1 MKKLLNEWRQFL
13 KESDVDPRD
22 IAAQIGQ
29 ENQKLRDRIEAAME
43 REGVDWILEDI
54 PEWSLIATPTSEGD
68 RQQMIDDMDEILA
81 AYGSPSVFDPLHKAA
96 KKVEKDISKKEVE
109 DTIKKMDNVTKHRD
123 GDYIK
128 EGEYDRDTI
137 RKMVE
142 EEMSRLNE
150 KPAKGKAK
158 QKVTAS
164 GKKVSYGQ
172 AGKAKG
178 GGPRVKPGTS
188 KGDSYCA
195 RSLGIKKG
203 LSKKKQN
210 DPNTPNNLSR
220 KRWKCKGAKS
230 SK

>member
-1 MKKLLNEWRQFL
+1 MKQLINEWRQFL
-13 KESDVDPRD
+13 KE
-22 IAAQIGQ
+22 
-29 ENQKLRDRIEAAME
+29 
-43 REGVDWILEDI
+43 GV
-54 PEWSLIATPTSEGD
+54 
-68 RQQMIDDMDEILA
+68 
-81 AYGSPSVFDPLHKAA
+81 
-96 KKVEKDISKKEVE
+96 VEKDISKEEVE
-109 DTIKKMDNVTKHRD
+109 DTIEDMDNVTKHRD

-128 EGEYDRDTI
+128 EESEYEAAMRRLKDKAEAGSVSIEVEPEEDDIDLDDGDEDVAESRSSYNRDTI
-137 RKMVE
+137 RRMVE

-188 KGDSYCA
+188 KGDAYCA
-195 RSLGIKKG
+195 RSMGIKKG
-203 LSKKKQN
+203 LSKEKQN

-220 KRWKCKGAKS
+220 KRWKCSGEKS
-230 SK
+230 TKS